1 MAPRSH
7 IGFAAGTEL
16 ATLRGQL
23 IEDLEPFLS
32 ALGPASLADLIAAKI
47 GAAGMDL
54 DFQHRLH
61 SDPAASR
68 PGQTK

>member
-1 MAPRSH
+1 
-7 IGFAAGTEL
+7 
-16 ATLRGQL
+16 
-23 IEDLEPFLS
+23 LS
-32 ALGPASLADLIAAKI
+32 ALGPALADLIAAKI